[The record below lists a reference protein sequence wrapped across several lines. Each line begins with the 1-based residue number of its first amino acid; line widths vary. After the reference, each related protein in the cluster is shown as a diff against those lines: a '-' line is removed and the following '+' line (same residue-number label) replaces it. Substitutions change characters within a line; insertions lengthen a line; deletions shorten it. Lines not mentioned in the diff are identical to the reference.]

1 MKAEKLSLR
10 VGRQEKGMKLLAF
23 LREKASGLSSVKM
36 LKRAIDEKFCTVNGR
51 IECFS
56 THPLKEGD
64 VVELD
69 LAFLSKAKKPIA
81 IDILYEDTDLIVCD
95 KHPGVVSENKNF
107 QGLAKSIFLVHR
119 LDKETSGCLIL
130 AKSNAV
136 KQKMIELFEAKKVR
150 KFYLALVDGII
161 KKDHGRIEN
170 YLGKV
175 HTCQGGAIYGKCA
188 PYKGQKAITE
198 WKCLKRGAKASL
210 LLLKPLTGR
219 THQLR
224 AHLSEIGH
232 PILGDLQYGHKFSST
247 FHPRRHLLHAWRLF
261 FPHPQTEEEIKA
273 EAPLPQDFRQAMK
286 AVLQMHSGTAFGQT
300 NKGDRGSH
308 LGSL

>member
-1 MKAEKLSLR
+1 MKKLSVR

-23 LREKASGLSSVKM
+23 FREKAPGLSSVKM
-36 LKRAIDEKFCTVNGR
+36 LKRAIDEKFCTINGK

-64 VVELD
+64 LVELD
-69 LAFLSKAKKPIA
+69 LSFLSKEKKPIT
-81 IDILYEDTDLIVCD
+81 IDVLYEDEDLIICN
-95 KHPGVVSENKNF
+95 KPAGIVSESKNF
-107 QGLAKSIFLVHR
+107 QGLAKEIFLVHR

-130 AKSNAV
+130 AKSAAA

-150 KFYLALVDGII
+150 KFYLAIVDGIV

-175 HTCQGGAIYGKCA
+175 HAYQGQVIYGKCA
-188 PYKGQKAITE
+188 QSKGQKAITE
-198 WKCLKRGAKASL
+198 WKCLKRGAKACL

-224 AHLSEIGH
+224 AHLLEIGH
-232 PILGDLQYGHKFSST
+232 PILGDHQYSRNFSCP
-247 FHPRRHLLHAWRLF
+247 FRPKRHLLHAWRLF
-261 FPHPQTEEEIKA
+261 FPHPHKEEEIKV
-273 EAPLPQDFRQAMK
+273 EAPLPLDFREALK
-286 AVLQMHSGTAFGQT
+286 ASFAQNEPNAPF
-300 NKGDRGSH
+300 
-308 LGSL
+308 